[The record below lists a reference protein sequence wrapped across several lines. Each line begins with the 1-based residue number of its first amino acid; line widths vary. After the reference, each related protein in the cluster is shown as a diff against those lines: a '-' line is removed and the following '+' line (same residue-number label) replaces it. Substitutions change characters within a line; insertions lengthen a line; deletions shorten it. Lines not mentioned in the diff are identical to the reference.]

1 MTVCLN
7 VFTINNKYCP
17 SQACALSLRVN
28 SYKGSFLLLISLFF
42 EFTMTSQ
49 SIFALF
55 PAIPLAIAA
64 LNFRYISIA
73 TLMRDLSSQIEKGA
87 SSIWNKDVINGEIIV
102 LQRRMKFIKIS
113 SLFCGVSFITNLS
126 ALYFVSIDYISKA
139 QIGLTITIGTLIVS
153 MGCFCIET
161 YLSTKAL
168 NMHIAKLDD
177 DTKTR

>member
-1 MTVCLN
+1 MV
-7 VFTINNKYCP
+7 
-17 SQACALSLRVN
+17 S
-28 SYKGSFLLLISLFF
+28 
-42 EFTMTSQ
+42 E

-55 PAIPLAIAA
+55 PAIPLAMAA

-73 TLMRDLSSQIEKGA
+73 GLMRDLSAQIEKGA

-113 SLFCGVSFITNLS
+113 SLFCGVSFITNLL
-126 ALYFVSIDYISKA
+126 ALYFVSLNQLSKA
-139 QIGLTITIGTLIVS
+139 HIGLTITIATLIVS

-177 DTKTR
+177 GAKSR